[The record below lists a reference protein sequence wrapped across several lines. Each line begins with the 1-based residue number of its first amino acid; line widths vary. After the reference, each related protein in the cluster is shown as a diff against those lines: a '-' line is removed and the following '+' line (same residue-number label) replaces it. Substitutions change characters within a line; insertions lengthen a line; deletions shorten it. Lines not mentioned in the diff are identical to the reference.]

1 MNNERENGMNPSL
14 NGKPYYSADNGY
26 AAAASVRGIAEAVP
40 GHIDVIIRNEEL
52 QIVSDHK
59 KFQEKI
65 KSLECK
71 KKGLEENKDDC
82 QKKIREKEVKIAEQE
97 AALAELTAKFNAP
110 PEAEVMPS
118 PDSVIKDL
126 RDNKKRCEQN
136 LRSKGIEKTT
146 LEAES
151 EIPLTVEAL
160 KNLVELTGID
170 MPKVGFSTKQCV
182 VAVFY
187 TLSFIGLLGYV
198 YIFYASVAMKAFS
211 PESDQQVNV
220 SSQQTDADGQ
230 IEVSGQQTDP
240 ALNQFVDPYAWQK
253 AWDNKPRRNYFVL
266 LFPMIFII
274 FAIAL
279 HFCINRFLESNL
291 GKWLNIGAILFL
303 VLTFFFDLIIA
314 ENISQNIEDIK
325 QSRIAEQEA
334 LKEAVRLRL
343 EGTAGTE
350 STTNQDP
357 VSENFFVAIWGWI
370 FNLSPIIFLGFIPSL
385 LLTCGIYTTLESWK
399 RVRPYGEYI
408 KKKEHEYKVQLAY
421 IDASIEELRN
431 EISSL
436 DTQIASRIQADR
448 HPIQIEMHRIETEK
462 ENIEKDLATLN
473 EIVGNIQEEVVKYQT
488 QIEQFEEFLR
498 IPEINPV
505 DTIRMEK
512 HVKEFMKGWCR
523 FIAWQQ
529 TELTSQVSEEIKKVQ
544 QVADQTLDGYKKA
557 VMPLRDKPTV

>member
-1 MNNERENGMNPSL
+1 MNNGRENGGNP
-14 NGKPYYSADNGY
+14 NVDEKAYYSADNGY

-52 QIVSDHK
+52 QIAFDHK
-59 KFQEKI
+59 KFEEKI
-65 KSLECK
+65 EFLECQK
-71 KKGLEENKDDC
+71 KVLEKNKDDC
-82 QKKIREKEVKIAEQE
+82 QEKIREKEVKV
-97 AALAELTAKFNAP
+97 AAQDATLAELTAKLNAP
-110 PEAEVMPS
+110 PESEVISS
-118 PDSVIKDL
+118 PDSGIEDL
-126 RDNKKRCEQN
+126 RDNKKHCEQN
-136 LRSKGIEKTT
+136 LRSKGVEKAI

-151 EIPLTVEAL
+151 KIPLTVEAL

-170 MPKVGFSTKQCV
+170 MPKVGFSIKQCV

-211 PESDQQVNV
+211 PESDQQVSTV
-220 SSQQTDADGQ
+220 SQQSEQT
-230 IEVSGQQTDP
+230 EVSGQQTDP

-279 HFCINRFLESNL
+279 HFCINQLLESNL
-291 GKWLNIGAILFL
+291 GKWLNRGAILFL
-303 VLTFFFDLIIA
+303 ALTFFFDLIIA
-314 ENISQNIEDIK
+314 ENISRNIEDLK

-343 EGTAGTE
+343 EGTAETE
-350 STTNQDP
+350 PTANQDP
-357 VSENFFVAIWGWI
+357 VSENFIVTAWNWV

-421 IDASIEELRN
+421 TDASIEELKN
-431 EISSL
+431 EISSI
-436 DTQIASRIQADR
+436 DTQIAARIKANR
-448 HPIQIEMHRIETEK
+448 HPIQIEMRRIETEK
-462 ENIEKDLATLN
+462 GNIEKDIATLN
-473 EIVGNIQEEVVKYQT
+473 EIVGNIQEEVVECQT
-488 QIEQFEEFLR
+488 QIEHFEESLR

-505 DTIRMEK
+505 DTITMEK

-529 TELTSQVSEEIKKVQ
+529 TELTPQVSKEIEEVQ
-544 QVADQTLDGYKKA
+544 RVANQTLKNYKEA
-557 VMPLRDKPTV
+557 VMSPGGTPTV